1 MMVGNKSDLA
11 HLRQVDV
18 SEGKSFAEK
27 KKLFFLETSAS
38 EGTNVDE
45 AFTTLLEAIY
55 HNHQN
60 DGGNK
65 IKKITEGTTTVKVT
79 DTTKIVENQNGD
91 QGGCKC

>member
-1 MMVGNKSDLA
+1 LA

-45 AFTTLLEAIY
+45 AFTTLLQAIY
-55 HNHQN
+55 QSHN

-65 IKKITEGTTTVKVT
+65 IKKSNSEGTSTIKVT
-79 DTTKIVENQNGD
+79 DTTKIIESPNE